1 MQSSALRYCRPEVTV
16 LISAIFTPSD
26 SHTET
31 CYPVTPPHSLVAVMT
46 WEATDRTLK

>member
-1 MQSSALRYCRPEVTV
+1 MQSTALRYCRPEVTV

-31 CYPVTPPHSLVAVMT
+31 RYSVTLRYSLVAVIT
-46 WEATDRTLK
+46 WEATHRTLK